1 MGPVVTEKKVISPRA
16 TATLTQRYYQYYME
30 AKFTFKCQTSLMVFP
45 IYVLASYK
53 AVYNSSTLCAVH
65 KTATPTAK
73 YNLNFSF

>member
-1 MGPVVTEKKVISPRA
+1 MGPVVTEKKVVSPRA

-30 AKFTFKCQTSLMVFP
+30 AKFTFKC
-45 IYVLASYK
+45 
-53 AVYNSSTLCAVH
+53 YNSSTLCAVH